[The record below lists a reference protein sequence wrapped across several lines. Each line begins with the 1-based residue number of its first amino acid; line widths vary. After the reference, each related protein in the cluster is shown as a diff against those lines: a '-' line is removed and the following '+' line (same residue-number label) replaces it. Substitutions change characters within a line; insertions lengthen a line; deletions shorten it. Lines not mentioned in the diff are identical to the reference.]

1 MQGPSRLELRSRD
14 VGGHQPRTVAGVETP
29 RGLDEVRALV
39 RQAMATGARLYPI
52 STGRNWGMGS
62 AVPVSDDNL
71 VVDLS
76 GMNRVRSLDL
86 EAGYAVIEPGVTQ
99 RQLAALLRDTPWML
113 NVTASCADTSV
124 VGNGLD
130 RGDGCIRSRV
140 HDVAG
145 LEAVLA
151 DGSVVTTGGLD
162 PAGRYHG
169 RVAGPDLTPAFV
181 QHNLGVITAMA
192 VALVP
197 RPQTVALVH
206 GRLQRDQIG
215 VALGALTAFLRRGN
229 PAEGLL
235 RVRELSLVPTEGNDW
250 GAIEGTGAGAGAVAG
265 GGDWTLPAGVD
276 PGLFTIL
283 GPLMGS
289 DATVELAEE
298 LLRKALIEVE
308 GAEAVRVVDASEVSP
323 EDPLYPRALMAQ
335 GIPTCRGVH
344 NALGV
349 TSCDQIDEG
358 AMGFLALLPLMPM
371 HARRTEHILAALQ
384 TAVDRYG
391 TALMMEWNLVGRH
404 MANGVIQIF
413 FDRRAPGAP
422 HRAHQLRNDGNCLL
436 RGNGCAIYRSDID
449 HAAADVWSET
459 STAGLGMLHRLKT
472 ALDPDGLISPGRYGA

>member
-1 MQGPSRLELRSRD
+1 MQDLSRPELRSRD
-14 VGGHQPRTVAGVETP
+14 VGGHQPRSVAGVESP
-29 RGLDEVRALV
+29 RSLDEVRALV
-39 RQAMATGARLYPI
+39 RRATAAKLRLYPI

-62 AVPVSDDNL
+62 GMPVTDDNL
-71 VVDLS
+71 VVDLG

-99 RQLAALLRDTPWML
+99 RQLAAVLRDTPWML

-124 VGNGLD
+124 IGNALD

-169 RVAGPDLTPAFV
+169 RVAGPDLTSSFV
-181 QHNLGVITAMA
+181 QHNLGIVTAMA
-192 VALVP
+192 VSLVP
-197 RPQTVALVH
+197 RPQTIGLVH
-206 GRLQRDQIG
+206 GRMPRDQ
-215 VALGALTAFLRRGN
+215 VSAAVGAVTGFLRAGN
-229 PAEGLL
+229 PADGLL
-235 RVRELSLVPTEGNDW
+235 RVRELSLVPGH
-250 GAIEGTGAGAGAVAG
+250 
-265 GGDWTLPAGVD
+265 GDWALPPGVD
-276 PGLFTIL
+276 PGLFTVL

-308 GAEAVRVVDASEVSP
+308 GAEALRVMDAAEVGP
-323 EDPLYPRALMAQ
+323 DDPLYPRALMAQ

-344 NALGV
+344 AALGV

-358 AMGFLALLPLMPM
+358 AMGFLALLPVMPM
-371 HARRTEHILAALQ
+371 HERRTEHILAALQ
-384 TAVDRYG
+384 TAVDAHT
-391 TALMMEWNLVGRH
+391 TALMVEWNMVSKH
-404 MANGVIQIF
+404 MANGVMQIF
-413 FDRRAPGAP
+413 FDRGTPDAAY
-422 HRAHQLRNDGNCLL
+422 RAHQLRNDGNCLL

-472 ALDPDGLISPGRYGA
+472 ALDPDGLLSPGRYGA

>member
-14 VGGHQPRTVAGVETP
+14 VGGHRTRAVAGVETP
-29 RGLDEVRALV
+29 RSLDEVRALV
-39 RQAMATGARLYPI
+39 RQATADGHRLYPV

-62 AVPVSDDNL
+62 AVPVTDDNV
-71 VVDLS
+71 VVDLG

-86 EAGYAVIEPGVTQ
+86 DAGYAVIEPGVTQ

-130 RGDGCIRSRV
+130 RGDGCVRSRV

-169 RVAGPDLTPAFV
+169 RVAGPDLTSAFV
-181 QHNLGVITAMA
+181 QHNLGIVTAMA
-192 VALVP
+192 VSLVP
-197 RPQTVALVH
+197 RPQTIGLVH
-206 GRLQRDQIG
+206 GRIPRDQAGTAIG
-215 VALGALTAFLRRGN
+215 AMTGFLRRGN
-229 PAEGLL
+229 PAAGLM
-235 RVRELSLVPTEGNDW
+235 RVRELTMIP
-250 GAIEGTGAGAGAVAG
+250 AAGE
-265 GGDWTLPAGVD
+265 WTLPAGVD

-308 GAEAVRVVDASEVSP
+308 GAEAVRVVDAAEVAP
-323 EDPLYPRALMAQ
+323 GDPLYARALMAQ

-349 TSCDQIDEG
+349 TSCDQIDDG
-358 AMGFLALLPLMPM
+358 PMGFLALLPLLPM
-371 HARRTEHILAALQ
+371 HARRTEHILAAMQ
-384 TAVDRYG
+384 TAVDRHA
-391 TALMMEWNLVGRH
+391 TALMIEWNLVSTH
-404 MANGVIQIF
+404 LANGVIQIF
-413 FDRRAPGAP
+413 FDRAAPDAP
-422 HRAHQLRNDGNCLL
+422 HRAHQLRNDGSCLL

>member
-1 MQGPSRLELRSRD
+1 MQELTRVELMPRD
-14 VGGHQPRTVAGVETP
+14 VGGHQPRSIEGIETP
-29 RGLDEVRALV
+29 RTLDEVRALV
-39 RQAMATGARLYPI
+39 RRAMTTRHHLYPI

-62 AVPVSDDNL
+62 AMPVTDDNV

-76 GMNRVRSLDL
+76 GMNRIRSLDL
-86 EAGYAVIEPGVTQ
+86 EAGFAVIEPGVTQ
-99 RQLAALLRDTPWML
+99 AQLAAVLRDTPWML

-124 VGNGLD
+124 VGNALD

-169 RVAGPDLTPAFV
+169 RVAGPDLTAAFV
-181 QHNLGVITAMA
+181 QHNLGVVTAMA
-192 VALVP
+192 IALVP
-197 RPQTVALVH
+197 RPQTVGLVH
-206 GRLQRDQIG
+206 GRIPRDQAG
-215 VALGALTAFLRRGN
+215 VALDAVASFLRRGN

-235 RVRELSLVPTEGNDW
+235 RVRELSLVPSS
-250 GAIEGTGAGAGAVAG
+250 
-265 GGDWTLPAGVD
+265 GDWLLPAGVD
-276 PGLFTIL
+276 PSLFTVL

-298 LLRKALIEVE
+298 LLRKALVEVE
-308 GAEAVRVVDASEVSP
+308 GAEALRVLDAAEVRPD
-323 EDPLYPRALMAQ
+323 DPLYPRALMAQ

-358 AMGFLALLPLMPM
+358 PIGFLALLPLMPT
-371 HARRTEHILAALQ
+371 HARRTDHLLTALQ
-384 TAVDRYG
+384 TAVDAHT
-391 TALMMEWNLVGRH
+391 TALMVEWNLVSRH

-413 FDRRAPGAP
+413 FERGAPGAA

-436 RGNGCAIYRSDID
+436 RSHGCAIYRSDID

-459 STAGLGMLHRLKT
+459 STASLGMLHRLKT
-472 ALDPDGLISPGRYGA
+472 ALDPDGLLSPGRYGA

>member
-1 MQGPSRLELRSRD
+1 MQELTRVELMPRD
-14 VGGHQPRTVAGVETP
+14 VGGHQPRSIEGIETP
-29 RGLDEVRALV
+29 RTLDEVRALV
-39 RQAMATGARLYPI
+39 RRAMTTRHHLYPI

-62 AVPVSDDNL
+62 AMPVTDDNV

-76 GMNRVRSLDL
+76 GMNRIRSLDL
-86 EAGYAVIEPGVTQ
+86 EAGFAVIEPGVTQ
-99 RQLAALLRDTPWML
+99 AQLAAVLRDTPWML

-124 VGNGLD
+124 VGNALD

-169 RVAGPDLTPAFV
+169 RVAGPDLTAAFV
-181 QHNLGVITAMA
+181 QHNLGVVTAMA
-192 VALVP
+192 IALVP
-197 RPQTVALVH
+197 RPQTVGLVH
-206 GRLQRDQIG
+206 GRIPRDQAG
-215 VALGALTAFLRRGN
+215 VALDAVVSFLRRGN

-235 RVRELSLVPTEGNDW
+235 RVRELSLVPSS
-250 GAIEGTGAGAGAVAG
+250 
-265 GGDWTLPAGVD
+265 GDWLLPAGVD
-276 PGLFTIL
+276 PSLFTVL

-298 LLRKALIEVE
+298 LLRKALVEVE
-308 GAEAVRVVDASEVSP
+308 GAEALRVLDAAEVRPD
-323 EDPLYPRALMAQ
+323 DPLYARALMAQ

-358 AMGFLALLPLMPM
+358 PIGFLALLPLMPT
-371 HARRTEHILAALQ
+371 HARRTDHLLAALQ
-384 TAVDRYG
+384 TAVDAHT
-391 TALMMEWNLVGRH
+391 TALMVEWNLVSRH

-413 FDRRAPGAP
+413 FERGAPGAA

-436 RGNGCAIYRSDID
+436 RGHGCAIYRSDID

-459 STAGLGMLHRLKT
+459 STASLGMLHRLKT
-472 ALDPDGLISPGRYGA
+472 ALDPDGLLSPGRYGA

>member
-1 MQGPSRLELRSRD
+1 MQELERLELRSHD
-14 VGGHQPRTVAGVETP
+14 VGGHHPRAVAGIDTP
-29 RGLDEVRALV
+29 RNLDEVRALV
-39 RQAMATGARLYPI
+39 RQATASGRRLYPI

-62 AVPVSDDNL
+62 AMPVTDDN
-71 VVDLS
+71 VVVNLS
-76 GMNRVRSLDL
+76 GMNRIRSLDL

-99 RQLAALLRDTPWML
+99 AQLAEVLRDTPWML

-124 VGNGLD
+124 VGNALD

-140 HDVAG
+140 HDTAG
-145 LEAVLA
+145 IEAVLA

-181 QHNLGVITAMA
+181 QHNLGIVTAMA

-197 RPQTVALVH
+197 RPQTIAFVH
-206 GRLQRDQIG
+206 GRFPRDQVG
-215 VALGALTAFLRRGN
+215 TAVGAMTGFLRRGN
-229 PAEGLL
+229 PADGLM
-235 RVRELSLVPTEGNDW
+235 RVRELSLTP
-250 GAIEGTGAGAGAVAG
+250 A
-265 GGDWTLPAGVD
+265 GGDWTLPKGVD
-276 PGLFTIL
+276 PSLFTIM

-308 GAEAVRVVDASEVSP
+308 GAEALRVVDAAEVAAD
-323 EDPLYPRALMAQ
+323 DPLYPRALMAQ
-335 GIPTCRGVH
+335 GIPTCQGVR

-349 TSCDQIDEG
+349 TSCDQIDDG
-358 AMGFLALLPLMPM
+358 DMGFLALLPLMPM
-371 HARRTEHILAALQ
+371 HARRTDHLMAALQ
-384 TAVDRYG
+384 TAVDAHS
-391 TALMMEWNLVGRH
+391 TALMVEWNLVSKH

-413 FDRRAPGAP
+413 FDRNAPDAP
-422 HRAHQLRNDGNCLL
+422 YRAHQLRNDGNCLL

-472 ALDPDGLISPGRYGA
+472 ALDPDGLLSPGRYGA

>member
-1 MQGPSRLELRSRD
+1 MQDLSRPELRSRD
-14 VGGHQPRTVAGVETP
+14 VGGHQPRSVAGVESP
-29 RGLDEVRALV
+29 RSLDEVRALV
-39 RQAMATGARLYPI
+39 RRATAAKLRLYPI

-62 AVPVSDDNL
+62 GMPVTDDNL
-71 VVDLS
+71 VVDLG

-99 RQLAALLRDTPWML
+99 RQLAAVLRDTPWML

-124 VGNGLD
+124 IGNALD

-169 RVAGPDLTPAFV
+169 RVAGPDLTSSFV
-181 QHNLGVITAMA
+181 QHNLGIVTAMA
-192 VALVP
+192 VSLVP
-197 RPQTVALVH
+197 RPQTIGLVH
-206 GRLQRDQIG
+206 GRMPRDQ
-215 VALGALTAFLRRGN
+215 VSAAVGAVTGFLRGGN
-229 PAEGLL
+229 PADGLL
-235 RVRELSLVPTEGNDW
+235 RVRELSLVPGH
-250 GAIEGTGAGAGAVAG
+250 
-265 GGDWTLPAGVD
+265 GDWTLPPGVD
-276 PGLFTIL
+276 PGLFTVL

-308 GAEAVRVVDASEVSP
+308 GAEALRVVDAAEIGP
-323 EDPLYPRALMAQ
+323 DDPLYPRALMAQ

-344 NALGV
+344 AALGV

-358 AMGFLALLPLMPM
+358 AMGFLALLPVMPM

-384 TAVDRYG
+384 TAVDAHT
-391 TALMMEWNLVGRH
+391 TALMVEWNMVSKHL
-404 MANGVIQIF
+404 ANGVMQIF
-413 FDRRAPGAP
+413 FDRGTPDAAY
-422 HRAHQLRNDGNCLL
+422 RAHQLRNDGNCLL

-472 ALDPDGLISPGRYGA
+472 ALDPDGLLSPGRYGA

>member
-1 MQGPSRLELRSRD
+1 MQDLSRPELRSRD
-14 VGGHQPRTVAGVETP
+14 VGGHQPRTVAGIETP
-29 RGLDEVRALV
+29 RTLDEVRALV
-39 RQAMATGARLYPI
+39 RQAMAAKLRLYPI

-62 AVPVSDDNL
+62 AMPITDDNL
-71 VVDLS
+71 VVDLG

-86 EAGYAVIEPGVTQ
+86 EAGFAVIEPGVTQ
-99 RQLAALLRDTPWML
+99 RQLAAVLRDTPWML

-124 VGNGLD
+124 VGNALD

-140 HDVAG
+140 HDLAG

-181 QHNLGVITAMA
+181 QHNLGIVTAMA
-192 VALVP
+192 VSLVP
-197 RPQTVALVH
+197 RPQTIGLVH
-206 GRLQRDQIG
+206 GRMPRDQVG
-215 VALGALTAFLRRGN
+215 VALGAVSGFLRGGN
-229 PAEGLL
+229 PADGLL
-235 RVRELSLVPTEGNDW
+235 RVRELSLAPS
-250 GAIEGTGAGAGAVAG
+250 
-265 GGDWTLPAGVD
+265 GGDWMLPAGVD
-276 PGLFTIL
+276 PSLFTIL

-308 GAEAVRVVDASEVSP
+308 GAEALRVMDAAEVGP
-323 EDPLYPRALMAQ
+323 DDPLYSRALMAQ

-349 TSCDQIDEG
+349 TSCAQIDEG

-371 HARRTEHILAALQ
+371 HARKTDQLLAALQ
-384 TAVDRYG
+384 TAVDAHS
-391 TALMMEWNLVGRH
+391 TALMVEWNLVGKH
-404 MANGVIQIF
+404 LANGVIQIF
-413 FDRRAPGAP
+413 FDRGTPDAA

-472 ALDPDGLISPGRYGA
+472 ALDPDGLLSPGRYGA

>member
-1 MQGPSRLELRSRD
+1 MQGSPRLELRSRD
-14 VGGHQPRTVAGVETP
+14 VGGHQPRTVAGVDAP

-39 RQAMATGARLYPI
+39 RQAMAAGLRLYPI

-62 AVPVSDDNL
+62 AMPVTDDNL

-86 EAGYAVIEPGVTQ
+86 DDGFAVIEPGVTQ
-99 RQLAALLRDTPWML
+99 RQLAAVLRDTPWML

-124 VGNGLD
+124 VGNALD

-145 LEAVLA
+145 IEAVLA

-169 RVAGPDLTPAFV
+169 RVAGPDLTPAFI
-181 QHNLGVITAMA
+181 QHNLGIVTAMA
-192 VALVP
+192 VSLVP
-197 RPQTVALVH
+197 RPQTIGLVH
-206 GRLQRDQIG
+206 GRMGRDQ
-215 VALGALTAFLRRGN
+215 VGAAVGAITGFLRRGN
-229 PAEGLL
+229 PADGLL
-235 RVRELSLVPTEGNDW
+235 RVRELSLTP
-250 GAIEGTGAGAGAVAG
+250 A
-265 GGDWTLPAGVD
+265 GGDWMLPAGVD
-276 PGLFTIL
+276 PGLFTVL

-308 GAEAVRVVDASEVSP
+308 GAEALRVVDAAEVSP
-323 EDPLYPRALMAQ
+323 DDPLYPRALMAQ

-349 TSCDQIDEG
+349 TSCDLIDEG
-358 AMGFLALLPLMPM
+358 EMGFLALLPLLPM
-371 HARRTEHILAALQ
+371 HARRTEHLLAALR
-384 TAVDRYG
+384 TAVDAHS
-391 TALMMEWNLVGRH
+391 TALMVEWNFVGKH
-404 MANGVIQIF
+404 LANGVIQIF
-413 FDRRAPGAP
+413 FERGAPGAP
-422 HRAHQLRNDGNCLL
+422 YRAHQLRNDGNCLL
-436 RGNGCAIYRSDID
+436 RGHGCAIYRSDID

-459 STAGLGMLHRLKT
+459 STASLGMLHRLKT
-472 ALDPDGLISPGRYGA
+472 ALDPDGLLSPGRYGA

>member
-1 MQGPSRLELRSRD
+1 MQDLSRPELRSRD
-14 VGGHQPRTVAGVETP
+14 VGGHQPRSVAGVESP
-29 RGLDEVRALV
+29 RTLDEVRALV
-39 RQAMATGARLYPI
+39 RRATAAKLRLYPI

-62 AVPVSDDNL
+62 GMPVTDDNL
-71 VVDLS
+71 VVDLG

-99 RQLAALLRDTPWML
+99 RQLAAVLRDTPWML

-124 VGNGLD
+124 IGNALD
-130 RGDGCIRSRV
+130 RGDGCVRSRV

-169 RVAGPDLTPAFV
+169 RVAGPDLTSAFV
-181 QHNLGVITAMA
+181 QHNLGIVTAMA
-192 VALVP
+192 VSLVP
-197 RPQTVALVH
+197 RPQTIGLVH
-206 GRLQRDQIG
+206 GRMPRDQ
-215 VALGALTAFLRRGN
+215 VGAAVGAVTGFLRSGN
-229 PAEGLL
+229 PADGLL
-235 RVRELSLVPTEGNDW
+235 RVRELSLVPGH
-250 GAIEGTGAGAGAVAG
+250 
-265 GGDWTLPAGVD
+265 GDWALPPGVD
-276 PGLFTIL
+276 PGLFTVL

-308 GAEAVRVVDASEVSP
+308 GAEALRVVDAAEVAP
-323 EDPLYPRALMAQ
+323 DDPLYPRALMAQ

-344 NALGV
+344 AALGV

-358 AMGFLALLPLMPM
+358 AMGFLALLPVMPM
-371 HARRTEHILAALQ
+371 HERRTEHILAALQ
-384 TAVDRYG
+384 TAVDAHT
-391 TALMMEWNLVGRH
+391 TALMVEWNMVSEHL
-404 MANGVIQIF
+404 ANGVIQIF
-413 FDRRAPGAP
+413 FDRGTPDAAY
-422 HRAHQLRNDGNCLL
+422 RAHQLRNDGNCLL

-472 ALDPDGLISPGRYGA
+472 ALDPDGLLSPGRYGA

>member
-1 MQGPSRLELRSRD
+1 MQELERLELRSHE
-14 VGGHQPRTVAGVETP
+14 VGGHHPRSVAGIDAP
-29 RGLDEVRALV
+29 RSLDEVRALV
-39 RQAMATGARLYPI
+39 RRATASARRLYPI

-62 AVPVSDDNL
+62 AMPVTDDNL

-76 GMNRVRSLDL
+76 GMNRIRSLDL

-99 RQLAALLRDTPWML
+99 AQLSEVLRDTPWML

-124 VGNGLD
+124 VGNALD
-130 RGDGCIRSRV
+130 RGDGCFRSRV

-145 LEAVLA
+145 IEAVLA

-162 PAGRYHG
+162 PVGRYHG

-181 QHNLGVITAMA
+181 QHNLGIVTAMA

-197 RPQTVALVH
+197 RPQTIALVH
-206 GRLQRDQIG
+206 GRFQRDQVGTAIG
-215 VALGALTAFLRRGN
+215 AMTGFLRRGN
-229 PAEGLL
+229 PADGLL
-235 RVRELSLVPTEGNDW
+235 RVRELSLTPSH
-250 GAIEGTGAGAGAVAG
+250 
-265 GGDWTLPAGVD
+265 GDWRLPKGVD
-276 PGLFTIL
+276 PSLFSIL
-283 GPLMGS
+283 GPLLGS

-308 GAEAVRVVDASEVSP
+308 GAEALRVVDAAEVAPS
-323 EDPLYPRALMAQ
+323 DPLYVRALMAQ
-335 GIPTCRGVH
+335 GIPTCLGVR

-358 AMGFLALLPLMPM
+358 KMGFLALMPLMPM

-384 TAVDRYG
+384 TAVDAHS
-391 TALMMEWNLVGRH
+391 TALMVEWNLVSRH

-413 FDRRAPGAP
+413 FDRGAPDAP

-436 RGNGCAIYRSDID
+436 RGHGCAIYRSDID

-459 STAGLGMLHRLKT
+459 STASLGMLHRLKT
-472 ALDPDGLISPGRYGA
+472 ALDPDGLLSPGRYGA

>member
-1 MQGPSRLELRSRD
+1 MQGLSRLELRPRD
-14 VGGHQPRTVAGVETP
+14 VGGHQPRSIAGVVAP
-29 RGLDEVRALV
+29 RSLDEVRALV
-39 RQAMATGARLYPI
+39 RASMAGKRRLYPI

-62 AVPVSDDNL
+62 AMPVTDDNV
-71 VVDLS
+71 VVDLG

-86 EAGYAVIEPGVTQ
+86 EAGFAVIEPGVTQ
-99 RQLAALLRDTPWML
+99 KQLAEVLRDTPWML

-124 VGNGLD
+124 IGNALD

-151 DGSVVTTGGLD
+151 DGSVITTGGLD

-169 RVAGPDLTPAFV
+169 RVAGPDLTPAFI
-181 QHNLGVITAMA
+181 QHNLGIVTAMA

-197 RPQTVALVH
+197 RPQTVGLVH
-206 GRLQRDQIG
+206 GRLQRDQVGI
-215 VALGALTAFLRRGN
+215 ALGAVTGFLRRGN
-229 PAEGLL
+229 PADGLL
-235 RVRELSLVPTEGNDW
+235 RVRELSLVPSH
-250 GAIEGTGAGAGAVAG
+250 
-265 GGDWTLPAGVD
+265 GDWMLPAGVD
-276 PGLFTIL
+276 PSLFTIL

-308 GAEAVRVVDASEVSP
+308 GAEALRVVDAAEVSAD
-323 EDPLYPRALMAQ
+323 DPLYPRALMSQ
-335 GIPTCRGVH
+335 GIPTCLGVH

-358 AMGFLALLPLMPM
+358 PMGFLALLPLMPM

-384 TAVDRYG
+384 TAVDAHT
-391 TALMMEWNLVGRH
+391 TALMVEWNLVSKH
-404 MANGVIQIF
+404 LANGVIQIF
-413 FDRRAPGAP
+413 FERGATDAPY
-422 HRAHQLRNDGNCLL
+422 RAHQLRNDGNCLL
-436 RGNGCAIYRSDID
+436 RGHGCAIYRSDID

-472 ALDPDGLISPGRYGA
+472 SLDPDGLLSPGRYGA